1 MLTHLQHVKL
11 ISIVFIGRFLE
22 HKEVVVHIPLEQIVL
37 QGSLEDQLAW
47 GSPNLEQVGV
57 RDLFF
62 ALIDFSQKLVTDPD
76 QDWAKLRLWIV
87 EAGVIHLVQLVER
100 DRETQFVDVLGCSV
114 ELGVLELILFFLHVD
129 VGVILVAKAYLLRL
143 IWIKIVVHFNLTTV
157 STYIS
162 SVLLRC
168 DLIIWIWAGVDIW
181 QELWAR
187 VLLLRTLTW
196 VVLLII
202 TVTPISC

>member
-62 ALIDFSQKLVTDPD
+62 ALIDFSQKLVAYPD

-100 DRETQFVDVLGCSV
+100 DRETQLVDVLSCSV